1 MPTLK
6 ELIQNAAVGLFVERP
21 GAKKTVQQW
30 TTQLEDDARAI
41 EARARSAKNQQ
52 KAQIVLRHISGIER
66 WGQRRLSVFLGEPLL
81 IDEYDNYQP
90 AKDLTTEQQVAE
102 FRKTRA
108 QTIEIVRKIAS
119 TPTNDAASTDESKVL
134 HNQFGPISLRGWL
147 RYLNMHANLESKKI
161 R

>member
-6 ELIQNAAVGLFVERP
+6 ELIQDAAVGLFVERP
-21 GAKKTVQQW
+21 GAKKTVQEW
-30 TTQLEDDARAI
+30 TTKLEDNAKAI

-66 WGQRRLSVFLGEPLL
+66 WGQRRLRVFLGEPLL
-81 IDEYDNYQP
+81 IDEYNNYQP
-90 AKDLTTEQQVAE
+90 AKDLNTEQQVAE
-102 FRKTRA
+102 FSKTRA
-108 QTIEIVRKIAS
+108 QTIEIVRRIVDNPANGS
-119 TPTNDAASTDESKVL
+119 VDADENKVL

-147 RYLNMHANLESKKI
+147 RYLDLHANLESKKI